1 MLKFNKRKDL
11 EIIKGTSGL
20 FCWLFWCSLILNILI
35 YIGSIIVLFLNP
47 HQLDNFDASKDV
59 FLGFYNLNP
68 SDNNLYLNW
77 LAYLFGIAII
87 VLTVINCLMYWLFVQ
102 IPISNYVNK
111 RYLMVLLLISTLM
124 CILIFLLNIFNKP
137 LFSYNSLS
145 LINNGWNLDVTKN
158 NFMNFNYVYDINFL
172 TDGAKN
178 LISYLK
184 LNSFSVIWIILIISF
199 GVAYITDLLLL
210 LYNKRCSLS
219 IITYKE
225 V

>member
-1 MLKFNKRKDL
+1 
-11 EIIKGTSGL
+11 
-20 FCWLFWCSLILNILI
+20 
-35 YIGSIIVLFLNP
+35 
-47 HQLDNFDASKDV
+47 
-59 FLGFYNLNP
+59 
-68 SDNNLYLNW
+68 
-77 LAYLFGIAII
+77 
-87 VLTVINCLMYWLFVQ
+87 
-102 IPISNYVNK
+102 
-111 RYLMVLLLISTLM
+111 M

-137 LFSYNSLS
+137 LFNYNSLS
-145 LINNGWNLDVTKN
+145 LINNGWNLDVTNN